1 MKPIYL
7 FPNKLKIPA
16 LVVFI
21 ISIVLIV
28 LQFNEIST
36 ELNMNVFAIVSDPF
50 LDSENSGNFRW
61 VAQDMYNEVL
71 DVLFFTSG
79 IILAFS
85 KEKVEDEMITLIR
98 FQSLTNTT
106 YIIFALLILSE
117 FLIYGISFGYV
128 IMFFF
133 YAFIVFLN
141 IFYYTKLYIY
151 KKQFSHENED

>member
-1 MKPIYL
+1 MKSIYL

-21 ISIVLIV
+21 ISFVLII

-36 ELNMNVFAIVSDPF
+36 ELNMKVFAIVSDPF

-61 VAQDMYNEVL
+61 VAQDMYNELV
-71 DVLFFTSG
+71 DILFITSG
-79 IILAFS
+79 LILAFT

-98 FQSLTNTT
+98 YKSLVNTT
-106 YIIFALLILSE
+106 YIIFILVILSE
-117 FLIYGISFGYV
+117 LLIYGMSFGYV

-133 YAFIVFLN
+133 YVFIVLLN
-141 IFYYTKLYIY
+141 IFYYTKLFIY
-151 KKQFSHENED
+151 KKQFSYENED